1 MNGELP
7 GNAPVQTQA
16 TIHVPPGQMLK
27 TLAGDPR
34 TTNLLLGI
42 LVLCMSGLMPE
53 QLNTLC
59 S

>member
-1 MNGELP
+1 MNTES
-7 GNAPVQTQA
+7 QTSVAAANTQ
-16 TIHVPPGQMLK
+16 IPPGQLLK
-27 TLAGDPR
+27 TIAGDPR
-34 TTNLLLGI
+34 TTNLLLAV

>member
-1 MNGELP
+1 MNAESQSQP
-7 GNAPVQTQA
+7 ISQ
-16 TIHVPPGQMLK
+16 VPPGQLLK
-27 TLAGDPR
+27 TIAGDPR

-53 QLNTLC
+53 QFNSLC

>member
-1 MNGELP
+1 MNSD
-7 GNAPVQTQA
+7 NTQVVA
-16 TIHVPPGQMLK
+16 TNSQIPPGQTLK
-27 TLAGDPR
+27 MLAGDPR

-53 QLNTLC
+53 QFSTLC

>member
-1 MNGELP
+1 MNSE
-7 GNAPVQTQA
+7 NTQVVA
-16 TIHVPPGQMLK
+16 TSSPIPPGQTLK
-27 TLAGDPR
+27 MLAGDPR

-53 QLNTLC
+53 QFNTLC

>member
-1 MNGELP
+1 MNE
-7 GNAPVQTQA
+7 VQTPAASANTQL
-16 TIHVPPGQMLK
+16 PPGQTLK
-27 TLAGDPR
+27 MLAGDPR

-53 QLNTLC
+53 QFSTLC

>member
-1 MNGELP
+1 MNSD
-7 GNAPVQTQA
+7 NTQLA
-16 TIHVPPGQMLK
+16 AANNQIPPGQTLK
-27 TLAGDPR
+27 MLAGDPR

-53 QLNTLC
+53 QFSTLC